1 MSETQEQ
8 ERLKRW
14 RLVLGA
20 ASACDSNGVGVPS
33 NVEGLDVQLEG
44 DELQMDKVLQAL
56 YDSERSSGLGKSSP
70 NVNRWLGD
78 IRTYFSSSN
87 VRLLQKDALQRLKL
101 YKMLL
106 EPETLEHVEPDV
118 HLVGTLISLKSV
130 IPQKTKETARK
141 VVRKVVDEIER
152 RLRNPLTEAVRGA
165 ISKVTRTQRP
175 RANEIDWDR
184 TIRKNL
190 RNYLPEQKAIIPERL
205 VGYGRKQSSLRDI
218 ILCVDQS
225 GSMATSVVYSSIF
238 SAVLASI
245 RAVRTKLVVFDT
257 EVVDLTEM
265 LQDPVDV
272 LFGAQ
277 LGGGTDINRAVA
289 YCQQL
294 VDRPDQTI
302 MILITDLY
310 EGGDPNELLG
320 RVARLVSSGVTV
332 ICLLALSDDGAPS
345 YHEHLADCFAG
356 LGVPAFACTPDLFPD
371 LMANAI
377 QKQDIGSWAARNEIV
392 VRGQEETFDRYD
404 LDEQATTKTDNE
416 TENQ

>member
-1 MSETQEQ
+1 MSQPQRSSEEH

-20 ASACDSNGVGVPS
+20 ESESDPGQSVPGGI
-33 NVEGLDVQLEG
+33 EGLDVQLEG

-56 YDSERSSGLGKSSP
+56 YDSDRKSGLGKTSP
-70 NVNRWLGD
+70 KVNRWLGD

-87 VRLLQKDALQRLKL
+87 VRMMQKDALERLKL
-101 YKMLL
+101 HKMLL
-106 EPETLEHVEPDV
+106 EPETLEHIEADV
-118 HLVGTLISLKSV
+118 HLVGTLVSLKGI

-152 RLRNPLTEAVRGA
+152 KLRNPLLEAVRGA
-165 ISKVTRTQRP
+165 LSKVTRSQRP
-175 RANEIDWDR
+175 RSKEIDWDR

-190 RNYLPEQKAIIPERL
+190 RNYLPEQKTIIPERL

-238 SAVLASI
+238 AAVLASM
-245 RAVRTKLVVFDT
+245 RAVSTKLVVFDT
-257 EVVDLTEM
+257 EIADLTE
-265 LQDPVDV
+265 LLEDPVDV

-277 LGGGTDINRAVA
+277 LGGGTDINRAIG

-294 VDRPDQTI
+294 VERPDQTI
-302 MILITDLY
+302 MVLITDLY
-310 EGGDPNELLG
+310 EGGDVYGLLG
-320 RVARLVSSGVTV
+320 RVARLVASGVTV
-332 ICLLALSDDGAPS
+332 VCLLSLSDDGAPM
-345 YHEHLADCFAG
+345 YNDQLAANFAE

-377 QKQDIGSWAARNEIV
+377 QKQDLNSWAAMNNIV
-392 VRGQEETFDRYD
+392 VRGQEEVFHH
-404 LDEQATTKTDNE
+404 DE
-416 TENQ
+416 